1 MDDRCDLIYFSHRAW
16 DELTPADTERA
27 ALTAEARGRRVFFV
41 EEPVYERG
49 PAFLS
54 TRHSP
59 DGVTIVQAG
68 LPETIGTCDVPAL
81 VRDLIERLMDE
92 EDITYCTVR
101 FDSVC
106 PPWFTR
112 DFAPEIDDR
121 PVGGW
126 QQYAA
131 MA

>member
-1 MDDRCDLIYFSHRAW
+1 M
-16 DELTPADTERA
+16 T
-27 ALTAEARGRRVFFV
+27 V
-41 EEPVYERG
+41 
-49 PAFLS
+49 
-54 TRHSP
+54 
-59 DGVTIVQAG
+59 VQAG
-68 LPETIGTCDVPAL
+68 LPDGTGAGDVPDL

-112 DFAPEIDDR
+112 DFAPVIDDR
-121 PVGGW
+121 PSHDW
-126 QQYAA
+126 RQYAA